1 MHELYELKEK
11 LMDEL
16 KEHGSKEL
24 SAGSLEIVDKLA
36 HATKNLCKVI
46 EACEEEEGHS
56 SRYYPM
62 DMAYEGNGSMRGGTY
77 RGSYRGGSYRRRD
90 SMGRYSREG
99 GYSRDMNMANELRGL
114 MQDAPD
120 ERTRQELQRLIAKV
134 EDM

>member
-11 LMDEL
+11 LLDEL

-62 DMAYEGNGSMRGGTY
+62 DMAYEGSM
-77 RGSYRGGSYRRRD
+77 RGGSYRGSYRRD
-90 SMGRYSREG
+90 SMGRYARD
-99 GYSRDMNMANELRGL
+99 GYSRTSMAERLRGM

-120 ERTRQELQRLIAKV
+120 ERARNELQKMIAKF
-134 EDM
+134 EDMER

>member
-11 LMDEL
+11 LLDEL

-56 SRYYPM
+56 SRYYPEEYT
-62 DMAYEGNGSMRGGTY
+62 YEGGSNR
-77 RGSYRGGSYRRRD
+77 RGSYRGNSYRRRD
-90 SMGRYSREG
+90 SMGRYARD
-99 GYSRDMNMANELRGL
+99 GYSRTMGMADKLRGM

-120 ERTRQELQRLIAKV
+120 EATRQELQKMIGKL
-134 EDM
+134 EDMER

>member
-11 LMDEL
+11 LLDEL

-62 DMAYEGNGSMRGGTY
+62 AYDDGSY
-77 RGSYRGGSYRRRD
+77 RGPYRGGSYRRD
-90 SMGRYSREG
+90 SMSRYARD
-99 GYSRDMNMANELRGL
+99 GYSRTSMAERLRGM

-120 ERTRQELQRLIAKV
+120 ERSRNELQKMIAKF
-134 EDM
+134 EDMER